1 MCSKFCFN
9 VLDSFFLFHKDDGKV
24 LTKSLTVEVKGTR
37 LGQIKPCII
46 IPGVSFC
53 TLIINEYSD
62 L

>member
-1 MCSKFCFN
+1 MCSKFCFSMQ
-9 VLDSFFLFHKDDGKV
+9 DSFFLFHENDGKV
-24 LTKSLTVEVKGTR
+24 LRALAMEVKGTR

-46 IPGVSFC
+46 ISHVLFC